1 MDKATDNRL
10 CEIRSY
16 VDGTR
21 IRSKDQSSLL
31 TSKDLLA
38 LGEFTRQ
45 DLYGAILLAFFYGR
59 AKGYRVAKGLPLTLQ
74 PESGPSEDAEILRL
88 AKSLDEVQLAAVLV
102 TAQELAAGTDPV
114 AALAA
119 GNIVLVSAGS
129 PPAPV
134 YIPEDG

>member
-1 MDKATDNRL
+1 MDNATDTRL

-45 DLYGAILLAFFYGR
+45 DLYGAILLAFSYGR
-59 AKGYRVAKGLPLTLQ
+59 AKGYRVAKG
-74 PESGPSEDAEILRL
+74 R
-88 AKSLDEVQLAAVLV
+88 
-102 TAQELAAGTDPV
+102 
-114 AALAA
+114 
-119 GNIVLVSAGS
+119 
-129 PPAPV
+129 
-134 YIPEDG
+134 